1 MAKRVKCD
9 CGVVWTLSRDG
20 VHMVSLTG
28 PIVSAPLTDGKA
40 LCPFPNVRGGEDEIF
55 LTT

>member
-28 PIVSAPLTDGKA
+28 PIVSVPLTDGKA